1 MMRLCLGT
9 VQFGGD
15 YGIRGGRKPSV
26 EDAVRMLNYATQNG
40 VDAIDTAAAYGS
52 AEEVVGEFLGRRT
65 VLRDRLFIVSK
76 FGTDVFEGV
85 APGEWGAALSAA
97 LARSLKRLK
106 TDYLDAYVC
115 HVATAVSNAAICE
128 AMVQAKESGLVRH
141 IGFSVYET
149 DEAKS
154 CAANGVYDFMQV
166 PFSVLDQRMA
176 TGGALSAAAAKGM
189 TVHARSAFVQGLA
202 LMEENEVPERLAAA
216 RPLVRRFGELCATT
230 GVSRRTLALAFVR
243 RRREISHLVFGV
255 DNLEHL
261 KENIAAFGET
271 VPENVLDD
279 AERIFHDV
287 DSDLV
292 MPNKWRKG

>member
-1 MMRLCLGT
+1 MRLCLGT

-26 EDAVRMLNYATQNG
+26 
-40 VDAIDTAAAYGS
+40 
-52 AEEVVGEFLGRRT
+52 
-65 VLRDRLFIVSK
+65 
-76 FGTDVFEGV
+76 
-85 APGEWGAALSAA
+85 A

-128 AMVQAKESGLVRH
+128 AMAQAKESGLVRH
-141 IGFSVYET
+141 VGFSVYET

-154 CAANGVYDFMQV
+154 CAANGVCDFMQV

-176 TGGALSAAAAKGM
+176 TDGALSAAAAKGM

-202 LMEENEVPERLAAA
+202 LMEEN
-216 RPLVRRFGELCATT
+216 
-230 GVSRRTLALAFVR
+230 
-243 RRREISHLVFGV
+243 
-255 DNLEHL
+255 
-261 KENIAAFGET
+261 IAAFGET
-271 VPENVLDD
+271 VPENVLDE

>member
-26 EDAVRMLNYATQNG
+26 EDAVRMLDYATQNG

-65 VLRDRLFIVSK
+65 VSRDRLFIVSK

-128 AMVQAKESGLVRH
+128 AMAQAKESGLVRH
-141 IGFSVYET
+141 VGFSVYET

-216 RPLVRRFGELCATT
+216 RPLVRRFGEFCATT

-243 RRREISHLVFGV
+243 RRWEISHLVFGV
-255 DNLEHL
+255 DNLEQL

-271 VPENVLDD
+271 VPENVLDE

>member
-1 MMRLCLGT
+1 MRLCLGT

-26 EDAVRMLNYATQNG
+26 EGAVRMLDYATRNG

-52 AEEVVGEFLGRRT
+52 AEEVVGEFLGRQT
-65 VLRDRLFIVSK
+65 VSRDRLFVVSK

-85 APGEWGAALSAA
+85 APGEWGAALSVA

-115 HVATAVSNAAICE
+115 HVATAVSNAAISE
-128 AMVQAKESGLVRH
+128 AMAQAKESGLVRH
-141 IGFSVYET
+141 VGFSVYET

-154 CAANGVYDFMQV
+154 CAANGVCDFMQV

-176 TGGALSAAAAKGM
+176 TDGALSAAAAKGM

-216 RPLVRRFGELCATT
+216 RSLVRRFGELCVAA

-255 DNLEHL
+255 DNLEQL
-261 KENIAAFGET
+261 KENIVAFGET
-271 VPENVLDD
+271 VPENVLDE

-287 DSDLV
+287 DSGLV

>member
-1 MMRLCLGT
+1 MRLCLGT

-15 YGIRGGRKPSV
+15 YGICGGRQPSV
-26 EDAVRMLNYATQNG
+26 ADAVRMLDYATQNG

-52 AEEVVGEFLGRRT
+52 AEDVVGEFLARRT
-65 VLRDRLFIVSK
+65 VPRHRLFVVSK
-76 FGTDVFEGV
+76 FGTDVFDGV

-97 LARSLKRLK
+97 LARSLERLK

-115 HVATAVSNAAICE
+115 HVATAVSNAAVCGAMAE
-128 AMVQAKESGLVRH
+128 ARESGRVRH
-141 IGFSVYET
+141 VGFSVYET
-149 DEAKS
+149 AEATA
-154 CAANGVYDFMQV
+154 CAANGVCDFMQV

-176 TGGALSAAAAKGM
+176 AAGALAAAAANGM

-216 RPLVRRFGELCATT
+216 RPLVRRFGGLCAAA

-255 DNLEHL
+255 DNLGQL
-261 KENIAAFGET
+261 KENIAAFAEQ
-271 VPENVLDD
+271 VPEDVLGE

>member
-1 MMRLCLGT
+1 M
-9 VQFGGD
+9 
-15 YGIRGGRKPSV
+15 
-26 EDAVRMLNYATQNG
+26 
-40 VDAIDTAAAYGS
+40 
-52 AEEVVGEFLGRRT
+52 
-65 VLRDRLFIVSK
+65 SK
-76 FGTDVFEGV
+76 FGTDVFEGI
-85 APGEWGAALSAA
+85 APGAWGEALAAA

-115 HVATAVSNAAICE
+115 HVPTAVSNAAICE
-128 AMVQAKESGLVRH
+128 AMAKAKEAGLVRH
-141 IGFSVYET
+141 VGFSIYET

-154 CAANGVYDFMQV
+154 CAANGVCDFMQI

-176 TGGALSAAAAKGM
+176 TEGALSAAASKGM

-202 LMEENEVPERLAAA
+202 LMEENEVPERLEAA
-216 RPLVRRFGELCATT
+216 RPLLRRFGELCAAA
-230 GVSRRTLALAFVR
+230 GLSRRTLALAFVR

-255 DNLEHL
+255 DNLEQL
-261 KENIAAFGET
+261 KENIAAFEEP
-271 VPENVLDD
+271 VPADTLDE